1 MLNLLKII
9 QAKSEVPAFI
19 NLSSLEFKSDDYSF
33 NDEPTLKPLTRKSSS
48 LTSLCLLLSRPLY
61 YRYHWPICDEW
72 TAAEHFTDWLNRFRN
87 GSANTLR

>member
-9 QAKSEVPAFI
+9 QAKSEVRAFI
-19 NLSSLEFKSDDYSF
+19 NLRSLEFKSDDYSF
-33 NDEPTLKPLTRKSSS
+33 NGEPTLKPLTRKSSS

-61 YRYHWPICDEW
+61 RYHGPICDEW

-87 GSANTLR
+87 GSANKLR